1 MPYLIRSL
9 DGGYMK
15 IKGAKIVCTIG
26 PATSSEKMIAS
37 MIRAGMDVARL
48 NFSHGT
54 YEEHR
59 RYIDIIRKWSRKL
72 QKPIAVLQDL
82 QGIKIR
88 NGKVENGAVNLKKG
102 QFVLLKPGDNVTT
115 EQTIFISYPALLD
128 DLENG
133 QRVLFN
139 DGLIEL
145 VVAEKRK
152 NAVMARVKDGG
163 LLTDHKGV
171 NLPDSK
177 ISLSPFTEKDQNDL
191 AFGLDMG
198 VDYVAL
204 SFVMMADDIRKIK
217 TWLNRHGAAIPI
229 IAKIEKPEALQ
240 HIDSILDAADGI
252 MVARGDLGVEVPP
265 EEVPLIQKDLI
276 RKANER
282 GKIVITATQMLESMR
297 EHMRP
302 TRAEATDVANAV
314 IDGTDALMLSA
325 ETAAGKY
332 PIETVRMMRRIIDY
346 TESESV
352 LIHRRL
358 SSFTL
363 KLENDEKLSFAVAD
377 AAVRAAVDVGAKCI
391 VAFTRSGFTALLVSK
406 CRPSVPVISFTPD
419 EVVMRQLSLY
429 WGVKGAKS
437 LRMRPMINTDEM
449 VIEVEK
455 ALINKKMAKTGDII
469 IILASSPMHDRGKTN
484 FMKIHKI
491 VQ

>member
-1 MPYLIRSL
+1 
-9 DGGYMK
+9 MK
-15 IKGAKIVCTIG
+15 RAKIVCTIG
-26 PATSSEKMIAS
+26 PAISSEKMIAS
-37 MIRAGMDVARL
+37 MIMAGMDVARL

-54 YEEHR
+54 HEEHR
-59 RYIDIIRKWSRKL
+59 RYIDIIRKWSSKL

-88 NGKVENGAVNLKKG
+88 IGKVKGGEINLKKG
-102 QFVLLKPGDNVTT
+102 QSILIKPGDNITT
-115 EQTIFISYPALLD
+115 EQTIFISYSALLE
-128 DLENG
+128 DLKKG
-133 QRVLFN
+133 QRVLLD
-139 DGLIEL
+139 DGLIGL
-145 VVAEKRK
+145 VITEKREDA
-152 NAVMARVKDGG
+152 AVARIKEGG
-163 LLTDHKGV
+163 LLTDRKGV

-177 ISLSPFTEKDQNDL
+177 ISLSPFTDKDQDDL

-204 SFVMMADDIRKIK
+204 SFVMMADDVRKVK
-217 TWLNRHGAAIPI
+217 AWLNRRGAAIPV

-282 GKIVITATQMLESMR
+282 GRLVITATQMLESMR

-325 ETAAGKY
+325 ETATGRY
-332 PIETVRMMRRIIDY
+332 PLETVRMMRRIIQY
-346 TESESV
+346 TESEII
-352 LIHRRL
+352 LIRRGL
-358 SSFTL
+358 SSFSL
-363 KLENDEKLSFAVAD
+363 KLENDEKLSFAVAG

-419 EVVMRQLSLY
+419 EAVLRQLSLY
-429 WGVKGAKS
+429 WGVKGVKPF
-437 LRMRPMINTDEM
+437 RMKPMINTDEM

-469 IILASSPMHDRGKTN
+469 IILASAPLHDRGKTN
-484 FMKIHKI
+484 FMKIHEMG
-491 VQ
+491 